1 MDNYDYQALVNEV
14 VRRGITWERKD
25 VVCSKPSAV

>member
-1 MDNYDYQALVNEV
+1 MDNYDYQAL
-14 VRRGITWERKD
+14 GQKALLHLPIWERKG